1 MEKIELPGHF
11 DEQTSRFFSAFLK
24 ETGGD
29 PVSQISMYDMGER
42 IGLDRNEASRAAEN
56 IMAEGWAEVRTLS
69 GGIGITRK
77 GIEAAA
83 ALGDGGNKGPEA
95 IAGLGSGALL
105 EAGARQSVETV
116 VAGLKLQMESA
127 GLGFEAL
134 AEMVADLRT
143 IDAQLA
149 SPRPKTAILRACF
162 KSILGLLSSAGI
174 TGTLEPIKQLL
185 A

>member
-1 MEKIELPGHF
+1 MEKIKLPGHF

-29 PVSQISMYDMGER
+29 PASQISMYDMGER

-69 GGIGITRK
+69 GGIGITQK
-77 GIEAAA
+77 GIDAAA
-83 ALGDGGNKGPEA
+83 ALGGGGNKGPGA
-95 IAGLGSGALL
+95 ISGLGSGALL

-116 VAGLKLQMESA
+116 VAGLKLQTESA

-174 TGTLEPIKQLL
+174 TGKLEPIKQLL

>member
-1 MEKIELPGHF
+1 MEKIKLPGHF

-24 ETGGD
+24 ETGRD
-29 PVSQISMYDMGER
+29 PASQISMYDMGER
-42 IGLDRNEASRAAEN
+42 IGLNRNEASRAAEN

-69 GGIGITRK
+69 GGIGITQK
-77 GIEAAA
+77 GIDAAA
-83 ALGDGGNKGPEA
+83 ALGGGNTGREV
-95 IAGLGSGALL
+95 ISGLGTGALL
-105 EAGARQSVETV
+105 EVGARQSVEIV
-116 VAGLKLQMESA
+116 VAGLRLQIESI
-127 GLGFEAL
+127 GLGFETL
-134 AEMVADLRT
+134 AELVADLRT

-174 TGTLEPIKQLL
+174 TGKLEPIKQLL

>member
-1 MEKIELPGHF
+1 MGKIRLPSHF
-11 DEQTSRFFSAFLK
+11 DEQTSRFFTAFLS
-24 ETGGD
+24 ETAGD
-29 PVSQISMYDMGER
+29 LASQVSMYDIGER

-77 GIEAAA
+77 GIDAVAAS
-83 ALGDGGNKGPEA
+83 GGGGNTGQ
-95 IAGLGSGALL
+95 IALSGLGSGALL
-105 EAGARQSVETV
+105 EAGALQGVETI
-116 VAGLKLQMESA
+116 VAGLRVQAQSV

-134 AEMVADLRT
+134 AELVADLRT

-162 KSILGLLSSAGI
+162 KSILGLLTAAGI
-174 TGTLEPIKQLL
+174 TDKLDPIKRLL

>member
-1 MEKIELPGHF
+1 MGKIKLPGHF
-11 DEQTSRFFSAFLK
+11 DEQTSRFFTAFLK
-24 ETGGD
+24 ETAGELT
-29 PVSQISMYDMGER
+29 SQVSMYDMGER

-69 GGIGITRK
+69 GGIGITQK
-77 GIEAAA
+77 GIDAAV
-83 ALGDGGNKGPEA
+83 ALGGGNAGQQVIP
-95 IAGLGSGALL
+95 GLGSGALL

-116 VAGLKLQMESA
+116 VAGLKLQTESV
-127 GLGFEAL
+127 GLGFEVL
-134 AEMVADLRT
+134 AELVADLRT

-162 KSILGLLSSAGI
+162 KSILGLLSSAGL
-174 TGTLEPIKQLL
+174 TERLDSIKQLL

>member
-1 MEKIELPGHF
+1 MEKIKLSGHF

-29 PVSQISMYDMGER
+29 PASQVSLYDMGER

-69 GGIGITRK
+69 GGIGITQK
-77 GIEAAA
+77 GIDAAA
-83 ALGDGGNKGPEA
+83 ALGGGGNKGQEV
-95 IAGLGSGALL
+95 ISGLGSGALL
-105 EAGARQSVETV
+105 EVGARQSVETV
-116 VAGLKLQMESA
+116 VAGLKLRTESA
-127 GLGFEAL
+127 GLGFEVL

-143 IDAQLA
+143 IEAQLA

-162 KSILGLLSSAGI
+162 KSILGLLSSAGV
-174 TGTLEPIKQLL
+174 TGKLEPIKQLL